1 MRIKILTRSSE
12 LKDSLISKLNE
23 IGLVGEE
30 VNINQPIIPQL
41 SDADVLVNGFSK
53 INKSIMDA
61 SPKLKMVHQS
71 GIGIDNVDVDYC
83 TSKSIY
89 VANVPLANAVSVA
102 EHTIFFMLYLAKNMK
117 NVVDNN
123 NGTMTSLMTKKEPTI
138 LGSELRAKT
147 LFIIGLGAIGIE
159 VAKRAKSFGM
169 HIIAITKDP
178 FSKKPDIDRT
188 LFVNEIGGPE
198 MLPKWLVRADY
209 VSLHIPLSEETTG
222 LIGENELN
230 SMQNSSFLINVARAP
245 IVDKEALFRVLTN
258 KKIAGAAFDVFWEEP
273 PDVNDKL
280 LHLDNFLLTPH
291 VAGWTSESV
300 DAITNVILTNIVRI
314 SHGKV
319 PLTIVNRELIN

>member
-23 IGLVGEE
+23 IELVGEE

-41 SDADVLVNGFSK
+41 SDVNVLVNGFSK
-53 INKSIMDA
+53 INKSIIDA

-117 NVVDNN
+117 NVVNKN
-123 NGTMTSLMTKKEPTI
+123 SGMMTSLMTKREPTI

-147 LFIIGLGAIGIE
+147 LFIIGLGATGLE

-178 FSKKPDIDRT
+178 FSRKPDIDKT
-188 LFVNEIGGPE
+188 LFVNEIGGP
-198 MLPKWLVRADY
+198 
-209 VSLHIPLSEETTG
+209 
-222 LIGENELN
+222 
-230 SMQNSSFLINVARAP
+230 
-245 IVDKEALFRVLTN
+245 
-258 KKIAGAAFDVFWEEP
+258 
-273 PDVNDKL
+273 
-280 LHLDNFLLTPH
+280 
-291 VAGWTSESV
+291 
-300 DAITNVILTNIVRI
+300 
-314 SHGKV
+314 
-319 PLTIVNRELIN
+319 